1 MYLLPVKVVLYSV
14 TASIVRVVVIGPR
27 QPPLMMVAESEDPE
41 TQEYD
46 PSAALTATE
55 YDPETMYSMHC
66 MEYSA
71 AADRVACT

>member
-1 MYLLPVKVVLYSV
+1 
-14 TASIVRVVVIGPR
+14 
-27 QPPLMMVAESEDPE
+27 MMVAESEDPE